1 MELESP
7 PSLNGF
13 ATDCS
18 SSPDR
23 SGRDGYLRLLF
34 ERQGDATILRRSRFT
49 LPLQILSPLALAD
62 GTAYLLLLNPTGG
75 ILGGDCLRS
84 EITLGENAS
93 VCLTTPSANRVYRT
107 SHQSAEQETHIKL
120 ATGSTLEYLPDHLI
134 PHPGSSLRQVV
145 LVEMD
150 AGSRGIFFDTFAA
163 GRQALH
169 EQWKFRD
176 LDLRSEIKLN
186 GRLIFLNHLKMIPFS
201 HSRQSLGIMGDFF
214 YAASLTVVDDH
225 LRDWPQILASLRRE
239 LENIPNI
246 QAGAS
251 LLAAA
256 GISIRFLTNSAIAL
270 TETITKLWT
279 AVRHHVFQLPPFDL
293 RKY

>member
-7 PSLNGF
+7 QSLNGF

-34 ERQGDATILRRSRFT
+34 ERQGEATVLRRSRFT

-75 ILGGDCLRS
+75 ILGGDHLRT
-84 EITLGENAS
+84 EITLAEDAS
-93 VCLTTPSANRVYRT
+93 VCLTTPSASRVYRT

-134 PHPGSSLRQVV
+134 PHPGSSLRQT
-145 LVEMD
+145 LHVEMD
-150 AGSRGIFFDTFAA
+150 AGSRGIFVDAFAT

-176 LDLRSEIKLN
+176 LDLRTEIKLN
-186 GRLIFLNHLKMIPFS
+186 GRPIFLNLLKMIPFS
-201 HSRQSLGIMGDFF
+201 HSLQSLGIMGDFF

-225 LRDWPQILASLRRE
+225 LREWPQILASLRWE

-251 LLAAA
+251 LLPAA

-279 AVRHHVFQLPPFDL
+279 AARHHVFQLPPFEL

>member
-1 MELESP
+1 
-7 PSLNGF
+7 
-13 ATDCS
+13 
-18 SSPDR
+18 
-23 SGRDGYLRLLF
+23 LRLLF
-34 ERQGDATILRRSRFT
+34 ERQGDATVLRRSRFT

-107 SHQSAEQETHIKL
+107 SHHAAEQKTHIKL
-120 ATGSTLEYLPDHLI
+120 ATGSFLEYLPDHLI
-134 PHPGSSLRQVV
+134 PHPGSSLRQTL

-150 AGSRGIFFDTFAA
+150 AGSRGMFFDGFAA

-169 EQWKFRD
+169 EEWKFRD
-176 LDLRSEIKLN
+176 LDLRTEIKLN
-186 GRLIFLNHLKMIPFS
+186 GRPIFLNRLKMTPLS
-201 HSRQSLGIMGDFF
+201 HSLQSLGVMSDFS
-214 YAASLTVVDDH
+214 YSAALAIVDDH
-225 LRDWPQILASLRRE
+225 PQDWPQILAALRQE
-239 LENIPNI
+239 LESIPNI

-251 LLAAA
+251 LLPAA

-270 TETITKLWT
+270 AETNNKLRT
-279 AVRHHVFQLPPFDL
+279 AARHHVFQLPPFDL